1 MSKARWLVGC
11 LALLALV
18 PGCNKTGPDVVPVTG
33 KVTRG
38 GEPVPKMFLSFQ
50 PDEGRSSWANSDENG
65 NFELEYD
72 STHKGARVGE
82 HTVVVMYRPASI
94 DEEMKMNKGK
104 FKLHPDLQKIV
115 AKYGPD
121 AKDKLRVTIKPDPEP
136 LELKLD

>member
-1 MSKARWLVGC
+1 
-11 LALLALV
+11 LALV
-18 PGCNKTGPDVVPVTG
+18 SGCNKTGPDVVPVTG

-38 GEPVPKMFLSFQ
+38 GQPVPRMFLSFQ
-50 PDEGRSSWANSDENG
+50 PDEGRASWANSDDEG

-82 HTVVVMYRPASI
+82 HTVVVMYRPTSI

-104 FKLHPDLQKIV
+104 FKLHPDLQKIQ
-115 AKYGPD
+115 AKYGPQGTE
-121 AKDKLRVTIKPDPEP
+121 KLRVKIDPDPQP

>member
-1 MSKARWLVGC
+1 MSKVCRLVTC
-11 LALLALV
+11 LSLLALV
-18 PGCNKTGPDVVPVTG
+18 SGCNKTGPDVVPVTG

-38 GEPVPKMFLSFQ
+38 GQPVPRMFLSFQ
-50 PDEGRSSWANSDENG
+50 PDEGRASWANSDDEG

-82 HTVVVMYRPASI
+82 HTVVVMYRPTSI

-104 FKLHPDLQKIV
+104 FKLHPDLQKIQ
-115 AKYGPD
+115 AKYGPQGTE
-121 AKDKLRVTIKPDPEP
+121 KLRVKIDPDPQP